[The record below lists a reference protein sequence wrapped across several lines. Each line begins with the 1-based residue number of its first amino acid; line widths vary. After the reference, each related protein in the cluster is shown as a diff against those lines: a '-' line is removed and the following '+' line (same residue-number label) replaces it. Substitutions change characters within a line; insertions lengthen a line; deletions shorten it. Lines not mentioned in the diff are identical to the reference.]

1 MTSITI
7 GTEMEYPFKYFA
19 FISCSSKDSTWGKRL
34 QKKMESQRMPATLC
48 HERGWKRTP
57 MNPVFFAPTDIQ
69 PGSLSEELHKRLEAS
84 RYLIVICSPNS
95 AKSDWVSM
103 EIEYFYQLGRGSN
116 IHFFIVDGTPHSN
129 DPQTECFNPVI
140 DRLGIPEIL
149 GANINEKYFKQPRLN
164 RERAYVQLFSKLL
177 EVDFDTIWQRHK
189 RRTKRKVAAWSIG
202 GLAILAAIIATMIAS
217 RPADVRLQV
226 HEASVHNDN
235 LPPMRNAVVTL
246 SADNIQEIDTLQDF
260 GDQALFLNIPHK
272 YLNKPVRITVVCE
285 DFLLTDTTVVL
296 SRQVSVN
303 LSRDPKK
310 YGDIRFR
317 LWDWETE
324 RVVPGVSVEIAG
336 QTAISDASGWVTLSV
351 PLEKQRKTYPITAS
365 VMLHEDSLFMPC
377 GNDYYMFINE

>member
-149 GANINEKYFKQPRLN
+149 GANINEKYFKQPWLN

-246 SADNIQEIDTLQDF
+246 SADNIQEIGAVPKHSAQVPEQTRPNHRGLRGFPSHRHDRRAESPSIGQPFQRPEKVWRHPVPSLGPGNGKSCPGGVGGNCRTNRHIGRRRMGHPLR
-260 GDQALFLNIPHK
+260 ALGETAENLPHNR
-272 YLNKPVRITVVCE
+272 LCHVARGQPLHALRQR
-285 DFLLTDTTVVL
+285 LLYVY
-296 SRQVSVN
+296 Q
-303 LSRDPKK
+303 
-310 YGDIRFR
+310 
-317 LWDWETE
+317 
-324 RVVPGVSVEIAG
+324 
-336 QTAISDASGWVTLSV
+336 
-351 PLEKQRKTYPITAS
+351 
-365 VMLHEDSLFMPC
+365 
-377 GNDYYMFINE
+377 